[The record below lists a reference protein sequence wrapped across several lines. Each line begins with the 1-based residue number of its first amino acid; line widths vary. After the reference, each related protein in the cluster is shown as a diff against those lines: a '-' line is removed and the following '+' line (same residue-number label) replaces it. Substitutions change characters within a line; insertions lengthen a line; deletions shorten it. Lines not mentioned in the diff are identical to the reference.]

1 MINATKAIAG
11 RISSDGSFYTCLFA
25 TQGTDLR
32 TPLRAGASEDELYDL
47 IRKVWT
53 ARADRYSELRA
64 SLRDT
69 GGLHKV
75 EMNYIGG

>member
-1 MINATKAIAG
+1 MPSA

-32 TPLRAGASEDELYDL
+32 APLRAGASDDELYEL
-47 IRKVWT
+47 VRGVWT
-53 ARADRYSELRA
+53 GRRDRYSELRA
-64 SLRDT
+64 SLPATDM
-69 GGLHKV
+69 HKV